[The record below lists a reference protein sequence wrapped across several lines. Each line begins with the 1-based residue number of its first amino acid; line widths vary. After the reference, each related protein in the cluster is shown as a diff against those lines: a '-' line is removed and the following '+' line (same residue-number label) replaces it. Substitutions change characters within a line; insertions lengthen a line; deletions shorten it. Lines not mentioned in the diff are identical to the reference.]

1 MHCPWKKHQSWLL
14 CVGIAA
20 PLGWAAFGCLKKHRR
35 QLWKILRSP
44 LGASQ
49 SRSWSGSKRTAKGEK
64 GLCLNQS
71 LHATWGSIYM
81 QMQSRS
87 CDVPSGDAAHCSH
100 QDRNKI
106 TIPSHSSFLPLLFLS
121 LQWNYVEK
129 ELWFNPVL
137 ALVSPETPAVDDSED
152 TVHQAQV
159 FIIVFTQ
166 QNICC

>member
-1 MHCPWKKHQSWLL
+1 M
-14 CVGIAA
+14 GTAA
-20 PLGWAAFGCLKKHRR
+20 PLGCSAFGCLKEHRR
-35 QLWKILRSP
+35 QLWKIPPFP

-71 LHATWGSIYM
+71 SPATWGSIYM

-100 QDRNKI
+100 QDMNKI
-106 TIPSHSSFLPLLFLS
+106 ATPSHSSFLPLLFLS
-121 LQWNYVEK
+121 LQWSYVEK
-129 ELWFNPVL
+129 ELWFSPAL
-137 ALVSPETPAVDDSED
+137 ALVSPETPAVDGSED
-152 TVHQAQV
+152 TRHQAQV

-166 QNICC
+166 QNICS